1 MNLADLTLRLARRAD
16 APRLAAMSRDLVEA
30 GLGWQYRPQRITELI
45 DDDET
50 VTLVA
55 TLGDHTAG
63 FAIMT
68 LGDERAHLVLLAV
81 LESYHRRGIGARM
94 VAWLVK
100 TAVVA
105 GMAAVDVELRSG
117 NAAAYAL
124 YRQAGF
130 TATRRLPGYYRGRE
144 TAIRMT
150 RDLRRLAR

>member
-16 APRLAAMSRDLVEA
+16 APRLAAMSRDLIES
-30 GLGWQYRPQRITELI
+30 GLGWQYRPTRIGELI

-55 TLGDHTAG
+55 TLGDQTPG
-63 FAIMT
+63 FAMMT
-68 LGDERAHLVLLAV
+68 VGDERAHLVLLAV
-81 LESYHRRGIGARM
+81 LQSYQRRGIAARM

-105 GMAAVDVELRSG
+105 GMTAVDVELRSG
-117 NAAAYAL
+117 NAAAYSL
-124 YRQAGF
+124 YRHAGF
-130 TATRRLPGYYRGRE
+130 SATRRLPGYYRGRE

-150 RDLRRLAR
+150 RELRRTR